1 MSLSFNLG
9 YFDLYK
15 FEDLEVALYD
25 NLSKYAFKTGAQ
37 IILYIYTYIVSDTK
51 IDRVISH
58 IISVGFFP
66 NAITIS

>member
-9 YFDLYK
+9 YIDLYK
-15 FEDLEVALYD
+15 FKDLEVALYS
-25 NLSKYAFKTGAQ
+25 NLSKYGFKTGAQ

-51 IDRVISH
+51 IDRVIPH
-58 IISVGFFP
+58 IINVSFFP